1 MKSFIAILSASMIA
15 SAPIEALGQ
24 SYDQTHNFCR
34 ISQMLVPIFLRGGNI
49 SGESVCVAGGGAS
62 YECNSSM
69 SLGAGICIAGGGASY
84 ECNSSMSLGAGIC
97 IAGGGA
103 SYECSGIGNQDLGEG
118 ICLALGGRSY
128 QCTNMSVSEAVC
140 GFTGNCAGRD
150 AASIAISMAETCG
163 VAVLHYGIE

>member
-34 ISQMLVPIFLRGGNI
+34 ISQMLVHIFLRGGNI
-49 SGESVCVAGGGAS
+49 SGESVCV
-62 YECNSSM
+62 
-69 SLGAGICIAGGGASY
+69 AGGGASY